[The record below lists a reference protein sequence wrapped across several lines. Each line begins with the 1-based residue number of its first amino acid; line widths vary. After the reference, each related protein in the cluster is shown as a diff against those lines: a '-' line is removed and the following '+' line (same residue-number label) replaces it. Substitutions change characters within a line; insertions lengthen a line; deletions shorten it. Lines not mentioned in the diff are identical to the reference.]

1 MWVVSNP
8 TADHLST
15 LRSVFRWQP
24 NARIMLE
31 KPAFSSQE
39 IDEIRGLLA
48 EHPQARLMVNQLY
61 RHSRVVSLLR
71 AAMPHAGGRCPDSIE
86 IAFTRDHRLDNPT
99 GRFSDVSDTDYHVLG
114 YEWIHM
120 LSVLEGLLPRA
131 AWQQYLTG
139 PMEYSRFTATRDSG
153 GSVTGLREH
162 SWIGPTRVS
171 MYSTITKDLSGQGAP
186 PGLPSHWQRITHSP
200 ARHRYAKVQFGD
212 TVLTTEFDPVTTVDG
227 YGLPQDRHRLT
238 IESKGRVLD
247 ERIIVDSP
255 PATSLLSG
263 LDQLTRCGS
272 DLTWLPPVRRLVS
285 ISRHLAE
292 QRAA

>member
-1 MWVVSNP
+1 MHVTVVGYGTTGKLDAGILRRAGFKVSVVDPQPAEHPVDVQVWHAIDEIPCRTRSDVDMWVVSNP

-186 PGLPSHWQRITHSP
+186 PGC
-200 ARHRYAKVQFGD
+200 
-212 TVLTTEFDPVTTVDG
+212 
-227 YGLPQDRHRLT
+227 
-238 IESKGRVLD
+238 
-247 ERIIVDSP
+247 
-255 PATSLLSG
+255 PATG
-263 LDQLTRCGS
+263 N
-272 DLTWLPPVRRLVS
+272 
-285 ISRHLAE
+285 A
-292 QRAA
+292 